1 MCQSFTS
8 VPKTY
13 IRAADELLPLS
24 HASRLASLPS
34 LSPLPF
40 SHRHPSLALTTGA
53 GSASHPSRFSPL
65 EPQRPPRAIPQSL
78 TKSLP
83 KRQGRMT
90 TESFRKILKNFKK
103 IFQENLDELA
113 PLGNEWEKSQ
123 PGTGI
128 CGKCVLCLL
137 LNAVFVLALFLAFLI
152 GHFASEAHL
161 PLNNKVKN

>member
-90 TESFRKILKNFKK
+90 TEK
-103 IFQENLDELA
+103 NLDELA

-161 PLNNKVKN
+161 PLNNKVKNLKNF

>member
-90 TESFRKILKNFKK
+90 TESFLENFLKISKKFFKK
-103 IFQENLDELA
+103 I
-113 PLGNEWEKSQ
+113 WTS
-123 PGTGI
+123 
-128 CGKCVLCLL
+128 
-137 LNAVFVLALFLAFLI
+137 
-152 GHFASEAHL
+152 
-161 PLNNKVKN
+161 